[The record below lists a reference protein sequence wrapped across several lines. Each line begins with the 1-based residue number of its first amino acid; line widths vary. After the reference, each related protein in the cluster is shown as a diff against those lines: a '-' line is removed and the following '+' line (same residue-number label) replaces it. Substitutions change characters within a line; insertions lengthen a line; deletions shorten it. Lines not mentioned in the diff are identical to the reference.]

1 MPTIIIVCLSMVVLA
16 LLQDPIGKSGS
27 FVANSQS
34 PTDRTSI
41 TADGEAAI
49 DSISHVGASSS
60 HPPYIDGSP
69 KALSNKALSV
79 ILENDE
85 SVNASHSFKLA
96 PLRRGYT
103 QHNLTDETSGAGV
116 DAPMKATHNGAAAV
130 RPSTT
135 IGYVKRNT
143 DADDDAVR
151 TSHWRNIRIDVLG
164 PHDSPKTTKN
174 RKHSVGSATT
184 QGIHQPLFTTATKMN
199 HRRDSVQN
207 IRHGHASNTY
217 SNHNRSSHHAASPR
231 TPAADHDSTTFLP
244 PTTSHSHSPA
254 PSSSSVKHH
263 HGGAHA
269 MSSTAGTQQ
278 GATTTPHQFPKPPM
292 SASSGSNSNLQ
303 HSHHHYSAIF
313 SGKSHGGAGT
323 GNK

>member
-1 MPTIIIVCLSMVVLA
+1 MVV
-16 LLQDPIGKSGS
+16 QDPIGKSGS

-116 DAPMKATHNGAAAV
+116 DAPMKATHNGATAV

-143 DADDDAVR
+143 DADELVDR
-151 TSHWRNIRIDVLG
+151 HN
-164 PHDSPKTTKN
+164 
-174 RKHSVGSATT
+174 
-184 QGIHQPLFTTATKMN
+184 
-199 HRRDSVQN
+199 RRD
-207 IRHGHASNTY
+207 A
-217 SNHNRSSHHAASPR
+217 
-231 TPAADHDSTTFLP
+231 
-244 PTTSHSHSPA
+244 
-254 PSSSSVKHH
+254 
-263 HGGAHA
+263 
-269 MSSTAGTQQ
+269 
-278 GATTTPHQFPKPPM
+278 GATERPWTPCGANSSKIDPIRYPPRIERQFRRSQYPNLFP
-292 SASSGSNSNLQ
+292 SNWEVVDGEHRWDLTE
-303 HSHHHYSAIF
+303 HLETI
-313 SGKSHGGAGT
+313 HGRGYKAARVAR
-323 GNK
+323 